1 MKEDENKRWRTTGL
15 RKRDEDFE
23 REWQSRHLFAKKR
36 WVSAISDI
44 LVEVK
49 PDAIAQKLV
58 ESDLHKMS
66 SLHFDDNDT
75 DLEISRN
82 RDKIR
87 IQLSERELKR
97 VKVQQFTEMYQ
108 AYGDMAPVVDA

>member
-1 MKEDENKRWRTTGL
+1 M
-15 RKRDEDFE
+15 
-23 REWQSRHLFAKKR
+23 
-36 WVSAISDI
+36 
-44 LVEVK
+44 EVK

-66 SLHFDDNDT
+66 SRHFDDNDT

-108 AYGDMAPVVDA
+108 AYGDMAPVMDV

>member
-1 MKEDENKRWRTTGL
+1 M
-15 RKRDEDFE
+15 
-23 REWQSRHLFAKKR
+23 
-36 WVSAISDI
+36 
-44 LVEVK
+44 EVK

-58 ESDLHKMS
+58 ESDLHKMY

-97 VKVQQFTEMYQ
+97 VRCSSLQKCIKRMEIWRQSWMLRNAF
-108 AYGDMAPVVDA
+108 

>member
-1 MKEDENKRWRTTGL
+1 M
-15 RKRDEDFE
+15 
-23 REWQSRHLFAKKR
+23 
-36 WVSAISDI
+36 
-44 LVEVK
+44 VEVK
-49 PDAIAQKLV
+49 TDAIAQKLV

>member
-1 MKEDENKRWRTTGL
+1 M
-15 RKRDEDFE
+15 
-23 REWQSRHLFAKKR
+23 
-36 WVSAISDI
+36 
-44 LVEVK
+44 EVK

-58 ESDLHKMS
+58 ESDLQKMS

-87 IQLSERELKR
+87 IQLSERKLKR

>member
-1 MKEDENKRWRTTGL
+1 M
-15 RKRDEDFE
+15 
-23 REWQSRHLFAKKR
+23 
-36 WVSAISDI
+36 
-44 LVEVK
+44 VEVK

-108 AYGDMAPVVDA
+108 AYGDMAPVVDV

>member
-1 MKEDENKRWRTTGL
+1 M
-15 RKRDEDFE
+15 
-23 REWQSRHLFAKKR
+23 
-36 WVSAISDI
+36 
-44 LVEVK
+44 EVK
-49 PDAIAQKLV
+49 TDAIAQKLV

>member
-1 MKEDENKRWRTTGL
+1 M
-15 RKRDEDFE
+15 
-23 REWQSRHLFAKKR
+23 
-36 WVSAISDI
+36 
-44 LVEVK
+44 EVK
-49 PDAIAQKLV
+49 TDAIAQKLV

-108 AYGDMAPVVDA
+108 AYGDMAPVVDD

>member
-1 MKEDENKRWRTTGL
+1 M
-15 RKRDEDFE
+15 
-23 REWQSRHLFAKKR
+23 
-36 WVSAISDI
+36 
-44 LVEVK
+44 VEVK
-49 PDAIAQKLV
+49 TDAIAQKLV

-108 AYGDMAPVVDA
+108 AYGDMAPVVDD